1 MEEMEEKEEI
11 ETTADNELNILIAGD
26 VFPVPSNEEY
36 FRAGDTEALFGEK
49 VVTLFQQA
57 DYSVCNTEGCIADHT
72 DAVRKVGPVVT
83 AGSATLNALKRLGV
97 RALTLGNTHMMD
109 GGVTGFRE
117 YTSLLEESGIEYFG
131 CGTDLEHMKNHILVE
146 EKGVRV
152 ILYNVM
158 EFFFNGAT
166 KNGPGGNLYD
176 ETRVLEELRE
186 LKKECDHLVVLYHG
200 GFEST
205 FYNTPLIRSRFHRM
219 ADAGADILISQH
231 THAIGNEEEYHGS
244 LLIYGQGNFC
254 FNLAKKVN
262 ECLMHGMLL
271 SFCFTK
277 DGYRVERHVV
287 RRTEIGCVYDVEQ
300 DLSGQMERTKQHER
314 LLSGDPEAEEIF
326 LRENRK
332 VSKVFIE
339 RLLKGFYGTEE
350 LPELSEK
357 QIRILLLMLQAEE
370 MNEMAVCYLTEL
382 LERYEK

>member
-1 MEEMEEKEEI
+1 MEDVR
-11 ETTADNELNILIAGD
+11 TTDDRELNILIAGD

-83 AGSATLNALKRLGV
+83 AGGATLSGLKRLGV
-97 RALTLGNTHMMD
+97 NAVTLGNTHMMD
-109 GGVTGFRE
+109 GGATGFLE
-117 YTSLLEESGIEYFG
+117 FLSLLEESGIGYFG
-131 CGTDLEHMKNHILVE
+131 CGTDLDHMTNHVTVE
-146 EKGVRV
+146 QKGVRV
-152 ILYNVM
+152 TLYNVM

-166 KNGPGGNLYD
+166 REGPGGNLYD
-176 ETRVLEELRE
+176 ETRVLSELRE
-186 LKKECDHLVVLYHG
+186 LKKDCDHLVVLYHG
-200 GFEST
+200 GVEST
-205 FYNTPLIRSRFHRM
+205 FYNTPLIRTRFHRM

-262 ECLMHGMLL
+262 DCLLHGMLL
-271 SFCFTK
+271 SFYFTK
-277 DGYRVERHVV
+277 EGYRVERHVV
-287 RRTEIGCVYDVEQ
+287 RRTEIGCVYDEEQ
-300 DLSGQMERTKQHER
+300 DLSGQKARTQLHER
-314 LLSGDPEAEEIF
+314 LLSGNPEAEEIF

-332 VSKVFIE
+332 VSRVFIE
-339 RLLKGFYGTEE
+339 RLLKGFYGTDE

-382 LERYEK
+382 LEKYEK

>member
-1 MEEMEEKEEI
+1 MEDVR
-11 ETTADNELNILIAGD
+11 TTDDRELNILIAGD

-83 AGSATLNALKRLGV
+83 AGGATLSGLKRLGV
-97 RALTLGNTHMMD
+97 NAVTLGNTHMMD
-109 GGVTGFRE
+109 GGATGFLE
-117 YTSLLEESGIEYFG
+117 FLSLLEESGIEYFG
-131 CGTDLEHMKNHILVE
+131 CGTDLDHMKNHILVE
-146 EKGVRV
+146 EKGIRV

-205 FYNTPLIRSRFHRM
+205 FYNTPLIRTRFHRM

-262 ECLMHGMLL
+262 DCLLHGMLL
-271 SFCFTK
+271 SFYFTK
-277 DGYRVERHVV
+277 EGYRVERHVV
-287 RRTEIGCVYDVEQ
+287 RRTEIGCVYDEEQ
-300 DLSGQMERTKQHER
+300 DLSGQKARTQLHER
-314 LLSGDPEAEEIF
+314 LLSGNPEAEEIF

-332 VSKVFIE
+332 VSRVFIE
-339 RLLKGFYGTEE
+339 RLLKGFYGTDE

-382 LERYEK
+382 LEKYEK